1 MFLKAEQLLRIA
13 TVYDKVAEAEVG
25 VPSPQR
31 SAFARKA
38 RHLRMLARIAAKI
51 EATGFVKSARPQSR
65 QESASSPWCRRNFG
79 APKVNQPKVK
89 HKSLAERLETARAAA
104 SAEEEEQA
112 TIGEHPSQPFCLW

>member
-1 MFLKAEQLLRIA
+1 MFLKAEQLWRIA

-38 RHLRMLARIAAKI
+38 KHLRMLARIAAKI
-51 EATGFVKSARPQSR
+51 EATGFVNRRGLSPAKRVVPTQLWSA
-65 QESASSPWCRRNFG
+65 
-79 APKVNQPKVK
+79 KVNQPKVR

-104 SAEEEEQA
+104 SAEEEA
-112 TIGEHPSQPFCLW
+112 SHHRRAP